1 MIRELVSS
9 LTLPTPCISESCIT
23 LPCGASK
30 GFKKTFKALIKP
42 FERPQRSVKIKFEL
56 IFSLRQGL
64 GEEELKAVFFFIE
77 LVAYECIYNA
87 LMSDCPSKDQK

>member
-1 MIRELVSS
+1 MRHHKELW
-9 LTLPTPCISESCIT
+9 
-23 LPCGASK
+23 K
-30 GFKKTFKALIKP
+30 
-42 FERPQRSVKIKFEL
+42 KFEL

-87 LMSDCPSKDQK
+87 LMSDCPSKDQKWDSNDNFN